1 MSETPI
7 ATVAHRRAVAW
18 WLLAV
23 ATMILVMVM
32 LGGLTRLTHSGLSMV
47 EWRPVTG
54 WLPPLNDAAWEDAFR
69 KYKQYPEY
77 RALNYGMSLDGFR
90 SIYWLEY
97 VHRVWGR
104 LIAIGFAAPCIFFLA
119 RRWVDRSTGA
129 RLVVLFVL
137 GALQGGLGWLMVQ
150 SGLVD
155 RPDVSHYR
163 LTAHLG
169 LALALFGYTVWLFLE
184 TVRPASRNPPGRE
197 EPGFRRSAGLLA
209 ALAFVTALSGGLVA
223 GLDAGFVFNTFPL
236 MDGRLVPDDL
246 LEMRPIYLN
255 LFENLAAVQFDHR
268 CWARSSH
275 SVRSSCFGGCAS
287 RRRRRAPG
295 WRRASL
301 RRRRRFRPRWGYR
314 PWYSPFRWRSG
325 SCIRRA
331 RPFCSRRRYGRF
343 GSCERSRRPRRTGAP
358 PDRARERV
366 TTAGARSAV
375 DVLEN
380 RICEESDDQRTVP
393 PSHAKRF

>member
-69 KYKQYPEY
+69 KYQQYPEY

-104 LIAIGFAAPCIFFLA
+104 LIAIVFAAPCIFFLA
-119 RRWVDRSTGA
+119 RRWIDRSTGA

-169 LALALFGYTVWLFLE
+169 LALALFGYTVWLFFE
-184 TVRPASRNPPGRE
+184 TARPASRNPPGLE
-197 EPGFRRSAGLLA
+197 DPGFRRSAGLLA

-236 MDGRLVPDDL
+236 MDGRLVPEDL

-255 LFENLAAVQFDHR
+255 LFENLATVQFDHR
-268 CWARSSH
+268 VLGSIVTLGAVLLFWRVRVSS
-275 SVRSSCFGGCAS
+275 
-287 RRRRRAPG
+287 AP
-295 WRRASL
+295 
-301 RRRRRFRPRWGYR
+301 P
-314 PWYSPFRWRSG
+314 
-325 SCIRRA
+325 RA
-331 RPFCSRRRYGRF
+331 RVAAGFLAATAAVQAALGISTLVLAVPVALG
-343 GSCERSRRPRRTGAP
+343 
-358 PDRARERV
+358 V
-366 TTAGARSAV
+366 LHQAGATILFAAALWTFRELRAVPATAPHGSPAGPRS
-375 DVLEN
+375 
-380 RICEESDDQRTVP
+380 
-393 PSHAKRF
+393 